1 MNELLEFVELSDK
14 KSYYPGQLS
23 GGQKQ
28 RVGIA
33 RALANNPSIL
43 LCDEATSALDPKTTD
58 SILDLLKKINETLHI
73 TIVIIT
79 HEMNVIQKICN
90 KVAVMDFGKVVET
103 GSVIQVFSDPQSDI
117 AKRFVGNL
125 IHDVIPEPLVES
137 IRRETRNS
145 RLLRIKLENT
155 DSTEPLLWDINRRFE
170 VETNILYST
179 INVIQGIVVGIMLVL
194 FIGSDEGNQ
203 KPSAT
208 FSNQTKNIRRLYYH
222 DSAVFRHFAGQTHQ
236 GWLGNPV
243 YGRFFPDYRFHRRIF
258 IAIVL
263 WLTRKGGLKENPLLY
278 TILNGFI
285 NIIRSTPFIIL
296 LVCVMPFTK
305 IIVGTRIGTRAAIV
319 PLVIYTAPFL
329 ARLLET
335 SLLEVGGG
343 IIEAA
348 QSMGATTFQIIVHFV
363 LPEAFSSVILARQP
377 APSPSSEQLRWL
389 ATSEAAASETLP
401 RPTAIDL

>member
-1 MNELLEFVELSDK
+1 MIRFEHLSKTFQTKDGAFEALKDVSFEIEKGDIYGVIGYSGAGKSTLIRMVNALERPTSGKIFVEDKDIGSLSAKELRSLRKGIGMIFQQFNLLESKTIYDNVAIALKLNGTPKKDIETRVNELLEFVELSDK

-23 GGQKQ
+23 SGQKQ

-194 FIGSDEGNQ
+194 FIGSDEEI
-203 KPSAT
+203 KKAERYILE
-208 FSNQTKNIRRLYYH
+208 SNEEY
-222 DSAVFRHFAGQTHQ
+222 
-236 GWLGNPV
+236 
-243 YGRFFPDYRFHRRIF
+243 
-258 IAIVL
+258 
-263 WLTRKGGLKENPLLY
+263 KE
-278 TILNGFI
+278 
-285 NIIRSTPFIIL
+285 
-296 LVCVMPFTK
+296 V
-305 IIVGTRIGTRAAIV
+305 
-319 PLVIYTAPFL
+319 
-329 ARLLET
+329 
-335 SLLEVGGG
+335 
-343 IIEAA
+343 
-348 QSMGATTFQIIVHFV
+348 V
-363 LPEAFSSVILARQP
+363 LP
-377 APSPSSEQLRWL
+377 
-389 ATSEAAASETLP
+389 
-401 RPTAIDL
+401 

>member
-1 MNELLEFVELSDK
+1 MIRFEHLSKTFQTKDGAFEALKDVSFEIEKGDIYGVIGYSGAGKSTLIRMVNALERPTSGKIFVEDKDIGSLSAKELRSLRKGIGMIFQQFNLLESKTIYDNVAIALKLNGTPKKDIKTRVNELLEFVELSDK

-58 SILDLLKKINETLHI
+58 SILDLL
-73 TIVIIT
+73 VIIT

-194 FIGSDEGNQ
+194 FIGSDEEI
-203 KPSAT
+203 KKAERYILE
-208 FSNQTKNIRRLYYH
+208 SNEEY
-222 DSAVFRHFAGQTHQ
+222 
-236 GWLGNPV
+236 
-243 YGRFFPDYRFHRRIF
+243 
-258 IAIVL
+258 
-263 WLTRKGGLKENPLLY
+263 KE
-278 TILNGFI
+278 
-285 NIIRSTPFIIL
+285 
-296 LVCVMPFTK
+296 V
-305 IIVGTRIGTRAAIV
+305 
-319 PLVIYTAPFL
+319 
-329 ARLLET
+329 
-335 SLLEVGGG
+335 
-343 IIEAA
+343 
-348 QSMGATTFQIIVHFV
+348 V
-363 LPEAFSSVILARQP
+363 LP
-377 APSPSSEQLRWL
+377 
-389 ATSEAAASETLP
+389 
-401 RPTAIDL
+401 

>member
-1 MNELLEFVELSDK
+1 MIRFEHLSKTFQTKDGAFEALKDVSFEIEKGDIYGVIGYSGAGKSTLIRMVNALERPTSGKIFVEDKDIGSLSAKELRSLRKGIGMIFQQFNLLESKTIYDNVAIALKLNGTPKKDIETRVNELLEFVELSDK
-14 KSYYPGQLS
+14 KSYYRGQLS

-58 SILDLLKKINETLHI
+58 SILNLLKKINETLHI

-194 FIGSDEGNQ
+194 FIGSDEEI
-203 KPSAT
+203 KKAERYILE
-208 FSNQTKNIRRLYYH
+208 SNEEY
-222 DSAVFRHFAGQTHQ
+222 
-236 GWLGNPV
+236 
-243 YGRFFPDYRFHRRIF
+243 
-258 IAIVL
+258 
-263 WLTRKGGLKENPLLY
+263 KE
-278 TILNGFI
+278 
-285 NIIRSTPFIIL
+285 
-296 LVCVMPFTK
+296 V
-305 IIVGTRIGTRAAIV
+305 
-319 PLVIYTAPFL
+319 
-329 ARLLET
+329 
-335 SLLEVGGG
+335 
-343 IIEAA
+343 
-348 QSMGATTFQIIVHFV
+348 V
-363 LPEAFSSVILARQP
+363 LP
-377 APSPSSEQLRWL
+377 
-389 ATSEAAASETLP
+389 
-401 RPTAIDL
+401 